1 MINTVEKFNEAIAS
15 ESIIKIRV
23 FLDNCILWDAL
34 NKKEIEDYVEA
45 LSNKFINGKP
55 VFEKDNNIDLSKFKY
70 TQEDLDNLYA
80 ESMLNYS
87 KEKYLYRLKIANRL
101 SKLNNNNTNI
111 SIVNKSSNIDAK
123 NNKREL
129 LTNQKKKLALA
140 TLMIG
145 VGAIAVYIMIKKLK

>member
-34 NKKEIEDYVEA
+34 NKKEIEYYVEA

>member
-15 ESIIKIRV
+15 KSIIKIRV